1 MRADEAYQMTE
12 AQAISAVFSAYDTG
26 VRYFDTAPWYG
37 RTRSERRLGLAL
49 NNYDRSAF
57 RLQTKVG
64 RYLVPG
70 QPNDRDSSGAE
81 IINPAGGYPDG
92 GHTTPG
98 SPFGVTHDYSYD
110 AIMEQHSHSLQRLGV
125 SFVDSVVI
133 HDLDLGYGTREQV
146 EGYLSELES
155 GGKALA
161 ELRAAGTVKAF
172 GAGCNMF
179 SPEQQC
185 DEYARRIAEI
195 VDLDFYLIAGA
206 HYSKEAPV

>member
-1 MRADEAYQMTE
+1 MTE
-12 AQAISAVFSAYDTG
+12 ATAISAVFAAFDTG

-49 NNYDRSAF
+49 NNYDRSMF

-70 QPNDRDSSGAE
+70 QPNDRDSTGAE

-110 AIMEQHSHSLQRLGV
+110 AIIEQHAHSLQRLGV
-125 SFVDSVVI
+125 SYVDSVVI
-133 HDLDLGYGTREQV
+133 HDLDLVSRFYIGTTS
-146 EGYLSELES
+146 YF
-155 GGKALA
+155 
-161 ELRAAGTVKAF
+161 RAF
-172 GAGCNMF
+172 F
-179 SPEQQC
+179 S
-185 DEYARRIAEI
+185 
-195 VDLDFYLIAGA
+195 
-206 HYSKEAPV
+206 

>member
-1 MRADEAYQMTE
+1 MTE
-12 AQAISAVFSAYDTG
+12 ATAISAVFSAYDTG

-49 NNYDRSAF
+49 NNYDRSKF

-70 QPNDRDSSGAE
+70 QPNDRDSTGAE

-110 AIMEQHSHSLQRLGV
+110 AIIEQHAHSLQRLGV
-125 SFVDSVVI
+125 SYVDSVVI
-133 HDLDLGYGTREQV
+133 HDLDLVSHISMLGTRFCV
-146 EGYLSELES
+146 L
-155 GGKALA
+155 
-161 ELRAAGTVKAF
+161 F
-172 GAGCNMF
+172 GAFVFFVGFRTDASACMNVWVVHRRGM
-179 SPEQQC
+179 
-185 DEYARRIAEI
+185 ARGSR
-195 VDLDFYLIAGA
+195 
-206 HYSKEAPV
+206 